1 MEEVTKRSADL
12 EALQRQLEAA
22 AAKDRDLIQDLN
34 GKLASN
40 NLEKDQSAQALLEK
54 LAQAEQEKDTV
65 SVVLQ
70 ARVSDLQK
78 EKLEMEKSFLSAIQA
93 KDKKLDELSDANQS
107 SSLEISQLQQTL
119 QKYEEQQK

>member
-65 SVVLQ
+65 SVALQ

-78 EKLEMEKSFLSAIQA
+78 EKLEMEKSFLLAIQA
-93 KDKKLDELSDANQS
+93 KDKKLDELSDTNQS